1 MGRRQRNIKHA
12 GTVEYTGQGGGG
24 EKKEKRR
31 RRNGEAIERQRY
43 EDGDT
48 LGTRQ
53 YTGAEI

>member
-43 EDGDT
+43 GDT